1 MGAKRRQVWAARSA
15 KMPRIAGL
23 GRWDSMSQVDQDR
36 VIVIA
41 EAGVNHNG
49 SLALALRLVDE
60 AAATGADF
68 VKFQTFR
75 AEALVTAHAPKA
87 DYQNRNA
94 PELTSQLEMLKA
106 LELDREAHRA
116 LIDRCAERG
125 IGFLST
131 PFDPDSVRLLTEDLK
146 LGMVK
151 VSSGDLTN
159 APLLLQLARSGV
171 DLVVS
176 TGMATLAEVELA
188 LGVLAFGYLDDSDP
202 DLQKFGAAF
211 ASAAGRSVLKEKVVL
226 LHCTSDYPAKL
237 ADVNLRAMDTLRE
250 RFDLRVGYSD
260 HTDGIAIAIA
270 AVARGAVA
278 IEKHLTLDRTLPGPD
293 HAASLEP
300 GDFRSMVSAIRS
312 TSEALGSPIKAPAAS
327 EMSTRRVARKA
338 IVAARAIPAGEL
350 LSVENLTIKRAGGG
364 LEPIEFWNLVGQPAE
379 RAYAADE
386 VIEP

>member
-1 MGAKRRQVWAARSA
+1 
-15 KMPRIAGL
+15 MP
-23 GRWDSMSQVDQDR
+23 QVDQDH

-49 SLALALRLVDE
+49 SLELALRLVDE

-75 AEALVTAHAPKA
+75 AEALVTASAPKA

-94 PELTSQLEMLKA
+94 PESTSQLEMLRA
-106 LELDREAHRA
+106 LELDRAAHLA
-116 LIDRCAERG
+116 LMARCSTCG

-131 PFDPDSVRLLTEDLK
+131 PFDPESARLLTDDLK
-146 LGMVK
+146 LKLVK

-176 TGMATLAEVELA
+176 TGMATLAEVEQA
-188 LGVLAFGYLDDSDP
+188 LGVLAFGYLGDRDP
-202 DLQKFGAAF
+202 DPEDFKAAF
-211 ASAAGRSVLKEKVVL
+211 ASAGGRAALSQRVTL

-237 ADVNLRAMDTLRE
+237 ADINLRAMDTLRE
-250 RFDLRVGYSD
+250 RFGLKVGYSD
-260 HTDGIAIAIA
+260 HTDGIAISIA
-270 AVARGAVA
+270 AAARGATA
-278 IEKHLTLDRTLPGPD
+278 IEKHLTLDRSLPGPD

-300 GDFRSMVSAIRS
+300 RDFKAMVVAIRA
-312 TSEALGSPIKAPAAS
+312 TSQALGSPVKAPTEN
-327 EMSTRRVARKA
+327 EMSTKRVARKA

-350 LSVENLTIKRAGGG
+350 LSVDNLTIKRAGGG
-364 LEPIEFWNLVGQPAE
+364 IEPIEFWTLIGQRAE
-379 RAYAADE
+379 RAYAPDE